1 MITTTPAGDVL
12 NDRLVRIGRVTA
24 LKGRMVRIALYK
36 SQDPHFLK
44 DGEAL
49 RQSTF
54 HYDEDGG
61 CYRLG
66 HMSITNLE
74 EAAKQPGT
82 PSHIASLLEEAA
94 WRRA

>member
-1 MITTTPAGDVL
+1 MIICSTNGDVL
-12 NDRLVRIGRVTA
+12 NERRVRIGRITA
-24 LKGRMVRIALYK
+24 VKGAMTRIALYR

-44 DGEAL
+44 DGQAL

>member
-1 MITTTPAGDVL
+1 MITCSTNGDVL

-24 LKGRMVRIALYK
+24 LKGRMIRIALYK
-36 SQDPHFLK
+36 SQDPHFLR
-44 DGEAL
+44 DGQAL

-61 CYRLG
+61 CYRLT
-66 HMSITNLE
+66 HMSTTDLE